1 VTTPDVRP
9 SRQREILDLAAELFA
24 RRGYHNVSVKDI
36 GEAVGISGPALYK
49 HFSSKNEILVQLFE
63 GAADGLLR
71 QAQDITSTTVHAHA
85 ALAALVQNH
94 VAFALAHRWLIA
106 LFAQE
111 SQNLPTAAGRRN
123 RLSQRRYIGEWIHTL
138 GECRPE
144 LAEYETREMVLAA
157 MAVIHSSGGYR
168 SGLPDHRRARL
179 VERLALAVLEAPL
192 SDGERSPLPAMPK
205 HDDRA

>member
-1 VTTPDVRP
+1 MTTPDIRP
-9 SRQREILDLAAELFA
+9 PRQREILDLAAELFA

-63 GAADGLLR
+63 GAADGLLH
-71 QAQDITSTTVHAHA
+71 QAQDITSATVHAPA
-85 ALAALVQNH
+85 ALAALVHNH

-144 LAEYETREMVLAA
+144 LAEYEAREMVLAA
-157 MAVIHSSGGYR
+157 MAVIHSARVYR
-168 SGLPDHRRARL
+168 CRATVVRDAL
-179 VERLALAVLEAPL
+179 FIERLALAVLEAPL
-192 SDGERSPLPAMPK
+192 TDCNRSPLPAAPK
-205 HDDRA
+205 QDERA